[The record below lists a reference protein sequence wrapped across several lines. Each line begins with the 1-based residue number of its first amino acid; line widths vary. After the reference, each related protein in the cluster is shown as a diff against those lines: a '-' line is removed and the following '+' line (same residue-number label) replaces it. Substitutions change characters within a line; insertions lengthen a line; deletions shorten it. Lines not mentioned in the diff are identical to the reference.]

1 MSRKISQQDLDSEIR
16 SYLVGAGAAEP
27 PSLGDVLDRLPDR
40 AGAGLRSFPA
50 VPSFPGVMRFAGVAV
65 ILILAAAAV
74 GVPLMMSKPGPAAV
88 GQTNSPAANV
98 TSGTFAPTGSMTTPR
113 QGATAVRLLDGK
125 VLIAGGWSDPQT
137 PLASAELYDPATG
150 KFGPTGSMSTT
161 RSESTVTLLRDG
173 RVLFAGGTDATGL
186 LASAEIYDPTT
197 GRFSPTGSMTLA
209 RASQSATLLPDG
221 HVLIAGGEGD
231 GVAVALASAELYDPA
246 TGKFSPTGAMVDGR
260 MFQSAT
266 LLSNGKVL
274 TAGGYA
280 LSRILPASVVTAPTL
295 GPSDK
300 VLFASILTSAELYDP
315 ATGKFSP
322 TGSMA
327 TARDSVTTTLLS
339 DGRVLIVGDYAQSE
353 QPTTSS
359 PGPAEYA
366 SAELYDP
373 ATGKF
378 ILTGSMA
385 SPRSLHAAVLLSDG
399 RVLVVGGGTQVAN
412 LATAELYSPKT
423 GTFSPTGSMSV
434 GRSGPIVIRL
444 PDGRVLVAGGIGDG
458 DKPLSSAEVY
468 QP

>member
-1 MSRKISQQDLDSEIR
+1 MNRKISQQDLDSEIR
-16 SYLVGAGAAEP
+16 SYLVGTGATEP
-27 PSLGDVLDRLPDR
+27 PSLGEVLDRLPDR
-40 AGAGLRSFPA
+40 AGAGRASFPA
-50 VPSFPGVMRFAGVAV
+50 VLSFPDVMRFAAVAV
-65 ILILAAAAV
+65 VLILAAAAV
-74 GVPLMMSKPGPAAV
+74 GLPLMMSKPGPAAV

-98 TSGTFAPTGSMTTPR
+98 ASGTFAPTGSMTTPR
-113 QGATAVRLLDGK
+113 QGATAVRLSDGK

-150 KFGPTGSMSTT
+150 QFGPTGSMSTT
-161 RSESTVTLLRDG
+161 RSGYTVTLLRDG

-197 GRFSPTGSMTLA
+197 GRFSPTGSMTVA
-209 RASQSATLLPDG
+209 RLSQSATLLPDG
-221 HVLIAGGEGD
+221 HVLIAGGEGTD
-231 GVAVALASAELYDPA
+231 VAVALASAELYDPA
-246 TGKFSPTGAMVDGR
+246 TGKFSPTGSMVDGR
-260 MFQSAT
+260 MLQSAT
-266 LLSNGKVL
+266 LLSDGKVL

-280 LSRILPASVVTAPTL
+280 LSRILPAGVVTVPTL
-295 GPSDK
+295 PSDK

-327 TARDSVTTTLLS
+327 TGRDSMTTTLLS
-339 DGRVLIVGDYAQSE
+339 DGRVLIVGDYGQSAQL
-353 QPTTSS
+353 TYSS

-378 ILTGSMA
+378 SLTGSMA

-399 RVLVVGGGTQVAN
+399 RVLVVGGGTPVAT

-434 GRSGPIVIRL
+434 GRSGPIVVRL
-444 PDGRVLVAGGIGDG
+444 LDGRVLVAGGIGDG
-458 DKPLSSAEVY
+458 GKILSSAELY
-468 QP
+468 EP

>member
-40 AGAGLRSFPA
+40 AGAGRRSFPA

-150 KFGPTGSMSTT
+150 KFS
-161 RSESTVTLLRDG
+161 
-173 RVLFAGGTDATGL
+173 
-186 LASAEIYDPTT
+186 
-197 GRFSPTGSMTLA
+197 
-209 RASQSATLLPDG
+209 
-221 HVLIAGGEGD
+221 
-231 GVAVALASAELYDPA
+231 
-246 TGKFSPTGAMVDGR
+246 
-260 MFQSAT
+260 
-266 LLSNGKVL
+266 
-274 TAGGYA
+274 
-280 LSRILPASVVTAPTL
+280 
-295 GPSDK
+295 
-300 VLFASILTSAELYDP
+300 
-315 ATGKFSP
+315 
-322 TGSMA
+322 
-327 TARDSVTTTLLS
+327 
-339 DGRVLIVGDYAQSE
+339 
-353 QPTTSS
+353 
-359 PGPAEYA
+359 
-366 SAELYDP
+366 
-373 ATGKF
+373 
-378 ILTGSMA
+378 LTGSMA